1 MPFNPCLYLGVPSWI
16 QYTENSLGYLSAG
29 RGKLCGIVSSL
40 PWLPVTSDRFKPLLS
55 PLRSPLSIIFLALL
69 AAGCGK
75 PPPPDVLLITVDTL
89 RADHVGSYGYASAS
103 TPNMDGLATDGVR
116 FSDAISS
123 APITLPS
130 HTSIMSGIY
139 PPAHGVRDNGVYA
152 VPDQVTTLAEYF
164 KQKGYITQ
172 AFVSAEVLNS
182 RYHLNQGFDGYDDDL
197 SAENPAKLFMVPS
210 RPARH
215 TAPKVVEWLKS
226 LPQGKRAPYFLWVHF
241 YDPHQPHE
249 PPIADVI
256 RTLTSYD
263 AEISAADDGIG
274 QILETVHSLGRE
286 RDTVV
291 TLTSDHGESLGEH
304 EEKTHAVFIYDATVH
319 VPLIM
324 RYPRLL
330 PSGKLYD
337 SPVRHV
343 DIAPT
348 LLAMAGIAP
357 AHSEMQGVNLL
368 PALLGHESAPKLTQ
382 YSESLLAELGFGMAP
397 LHALREEG
405 YKWIR
410 APKPELYDLKTDPA
424 EVHNLYPQQPSRWK
438 SLDHELD
445 QVLTDSE
452 KRNFQPQE
460 VPVERDTLQM
470 LQSLGY
476 LQPEADRK
484 SMGGMDPKDGID
496 IYNQLEHGRHLAQAQ
511 RWPQA
516 EEVLR
521 KLLAEHPQH
530 SSARDTLGLVLTK
543 QKKWKEATENYLTSL
558 AQQPRQYRVLAALA
572 AIEIEQEHWA
582 AARKYLLQSLQL
594 TPDFAEGMIH
604 LGFMESLQGRLEEA
618 EIWYQKA
625 LALNKGSPLLL
636 RRIGDLYFERG
647 LKEQALHYYQAT
659 LERKATDFQAMIQAG
674 NSASELPKYRSQAVG
689 YYQSAA
695 KIRPDSWIPDFN
707 IACQLGADGNT
718 QGALTSLKSAISKG
732 LRDRA
737 LVENADG
744 LKQVRELSEFS
755 DLARKLHLPSG
766 KARPANRS

>member
-1 MPFNPCLYLGVPSWI
+1 MISNQPVSFRSCLRLAFFALFFLLTLGCSK
-16 QYTENSLGYLSAG
+16 A
-29 RGKLCGIVSSL
+29 
-40 PWLPVTSDRFKPLLS
+40 
-55 PLRSPLSIIFLALL
+55 
-69 AAGCGK
+69 
-75 PPPPDVLLITVDTL
+75 PPPDVLLITVDTL
-89 RADHVGSYGYASAS
+89 RADHVGSYGYLPAS
-103 TPNMDGLATDGVR
+103 TPNMDSLAADGIR

-130 HTSIMSGIY
+130 HTSIMTGIY
-139 PPAHGVRDNGVYA
+139 PPAHGVRDNGIYA

-164 KQKGYITQ
+164 KQQGYKTQ

-215 TAPKVVEWLKS
+215 TAPKVIEWLKS

-241 YDPHQPHE
+241 YDPHQPYE
-249 PPIADVI
+249 PPISDVI
-256 RTLTSYD
+256 RTLTPYD
-263 AEISAADDGIG
+263 AEITAADDGIG

-319 VPLIM
+319 VPLII
-324 RYPRLL
+324 RYPRMLS
-330 PSGKLYD
+330 SGKVYD

-348 LLAMAGIAP
+348 LLAMAGLTP
-357 AHSEMQGVNLL
+357 THSVMQGVNLL
-368 PALLGHESAPKLTQ
+368 PAMTGHESAPSLAQ

-397 LHALREEG
+397 LQALRHEG

-410 APKPELYDLKTDPA
+410 APKPELYDLKTDPS
-424 EVHNLYPQQPSRWK
+424 EVHNLYPEQPSRWK

-445 QVLTDSE
+445 QVLTESE
-452 KRNFQPQE
+452 SHGFQSQE

-476 LQPEADRK
+476 LQPSADRQA
-484 SMGGMDPKDGID
+484 MGGIDPKDGID

-521 KLLAEHPQH
+521 KLLAEHPAH
-530 SSARDTLGLVLTK
+530 SSARNTLGFVLVQ
-543 QKKWKEATENYLTSL
+543 QKKWKEATENYLMSL

-572 AIEIEQEHWA
+572 SIEIDQEHWA
-582 AARKYLLQSLQL
+582 KAKTYLLHSLQL
-594 TPDFAEGMIH
+594 TPEFTEGMIH
-604 LGFMESLQGRLEEA
+604 LGFIEALQGRLEEA
-618 EIWYQKA
+618 EVWYQKA
-625 LALNKGSPLLL
+625 LTLNKGNPILL

-647 LKEQALHYYQAT
+647 LKEQALHYYQGV
-659 LERKATDFQAMIQAG
+659 LERKPTDFQALIQAG
-674 NSASELPKYRSQAVG
+674 NSASEVPKYRNLALG

-707 IACQLGADGNT
+707 IACQTGADGNPKD
-718 QGALTSLKSAISKG
+718 AFNSLKSAVGKG
-732 LRDRA
+732 LRDYA
-737 LVENADG
+737 LVERADG
-744 LKQVRELSEFS
+744 LKQVRALPEF
-755 DLARKLHLPSG
+755 DELARTLKLPEKNSRQLKRNHS
-766 KARPANRS
+766 AS